1 MKCKKFMSLFS
12 MSFFMLFLLSGC
24 GKQPSA
30 KLTNELTFS
39 LEDIQNVAIS
49 YDDENVSFFE
59 SENDNLIIKEY
70 MSKDKK
76 SYHAKVSQSKGSIQ
90 ISEGGKPFFKDGF
103 TRYIEVYLPNSYS
116 ENLKVTTTNGTIDM
130 SEMELDM
137 NTIRVD
143 TTSGVFKLKKA
154 AAEEIHFSSTSGEL
168 ELGSIAANQIK
179 IETTRGKVS
188 CETADGNVTYTSTSG
203 DAEFKSARG
212 SGTYKANNSGKLSV
226 TYEEVTGDLSFYN
239 KNDNVELKLPA
250 ALSFEFEAI
259 TKNGSIHTNFQGDI
273 SVKDDMTSGTVGSN
287 PTAAIKVETKNGNI
301 EVSR

>member
-24 GKQPSA
+24 GEQPSA

-168 ELGSIAANQIK
+168 ELGSITANQIK

-287 PTAAIKVETKNGNI
+287 PTATIKVETKNGNI